1 METKFIKLP
10 SQVAAQIELEVQNTF
25 NRIPYVSHAISE
37 RHWMNEM
44 QEQKA
49 LAYFREQELLTQIEQ
64 LKRQIR

>member
-10 SQVAAQIELEVQNTF
+10 SEVAAQIELEVQNTF

-37 RHWMNEM
+37 RHWMNEL

-49 LAYFREQELLTQIEQ
+49 TAWFREQELLTQIEQ